1 MTKIIIVEDD
11 PMISEIYQKKFSESD
26 FEVLVADSGEQAL
39 ELVKKNEVDLILL
52 DLIMPKMDGFEV
64 IKNIRSGNYNQK
76 AKIIVFSNLSQKED
90 QDKAIKLGA
99 DGFIIKSDYTPSALI
114 DEVKRIFNQCREE
127 EKNKNKEKGKVEED
141 KEKKVSDKEEVTI
154 VKPKTAKR
162 VLLIEDEDVFV
173 EMFTK
178 KLTEDGYV
186 VESAKNGAWGLK
198 EALNKYFD
206 ILIVDIVMPAMNGDE
221 IVATLKQNEKTKNIP
236 IIVLSAS
243 VGDEIKKKVEKLG
256 VSAFFVKTQLVPS
269 ELSKEVT
276 KLLK

>member
-11 PMISEIYQKKFSESD
+11 PMISEIYQKKFSESGFD
-26 FEVLVADSGEQAL
+26 VLVANSGEQAL
-39 ELVKKNEVDLILL
+39 DLIKKNEVELILL

-64 IKNIRSGNYNQK
+64 IKNVRSGKYNQE

-99 DGFIIKSDYTPSALI
+99 NGFIIKSDYTPSTLVN
-114 DEVKRIFNQCREE
+114 EVKRIFNQCREE
-127 EKNKNKEKGKVEED
+127 DKNKQKAVEKIIRKK
-141 KEKKVSDKEEVTI
+141 KEKKDS
-154 VKPKTAKR
+154 KPKIAKR

-178 KLTEDGYV
+178 KLTEDGYI

-206 ILIVDIVMPAMNGDE
+206 IFVVDMVMPAMNGDE
-221 IVATLKQNEKTKNIP
+221 IVAALKQNDKTKNVP

-243 VGDEIKKKVEKLG
+243 VEDDIKAKVEKMG
-256 VSAFFVKTQLVPS
+256 VNAFFVKTQLVPS
-269 ELSKEVT
+269 ELSREVT

>member
-1 MTKIIIVEDD
+1 MIKIIVVEDD
-11 PMISEIYQKKFSESD
+11 PMISEIYQKKFSESG
-26 FEVLVADSGEQAL
+26 FNVLVADSGEQAL
-39 ELVKKNEVDLILL
+39 ELVKKNKVDLILL

-64 IKNIRSGNYNQK
+64 IKRIRSGNYNQK

-90 QDKAIKLGA
+90 QDKAVKLGA

-114 DEVKRIFNQCREE
+114 SEVKRIFNQRQEE
-127 EKNKNKEKGKVEED
+127 NKNEQKQMEKATK
-141 KEKKVSDKEEVTI
+141 KEEV
-154 VKPKTAKR
+154 KKEEKSSQPKVAKR

-198 EALNKYFD
+198 EAMNKYFD
-206 ILIVDIVMPAMNGDE
+206 ILIIDMVMPAMNGDE
-221 IVATLKQNEKTKNIP
+221 IVMALKQNDKTKNVP

-243 VGDEIKKKVEKLG
+243 VGDEVREKVEKMG
-256 VSAFFVKTQLVPS
+256 ISAFFVKTQLVPS
-269 ELSKEVT
+269 ELSKEVA

>member
-39 ELVKKNEVDLILL
+39 ELVKKNEVELILL

-99 DGFIIKSDYTPSALI
+99 DGFIIKSDYTPSALVE
-114 DEVKRIFNQCREE
+114 EVKRIFNQCKEE
-127 EKNKNKEKGKVEED
+127 DKNKNKNKEKVEED

-154 VKPKTAKR
+154 VKPKVAKR
-162 VLLIEDEDVFV
+162 ILLIEDEDVFI

-178 KLTEDGYV
+178 KLTEDGYI

-198 EALNKYFD
+198 EALSKYFD
-206 ILIVDIVMPAMNGDE
+206 ILIIDMVMPAMNGDE
-221 IVATLKQNEKTKNIP
+221 IVVALKQNDKTKDVP
-236 IIVLSAS
+236 IIILSAS
-243 VGDEIKKKVEKLG
+243 VGDDVREKVEELG
-256 VSAFFVKTQLVPS
+256 VDAFFVKTQLVPS

>member
-90 QDKAIKLGA
+90 RDKAMKLGA

>member
-39 ELVKKNEVDLILL
+39 ELVKKNEVELILL

-99 DGFIIKSDYTPSALI
+99 DGFIIKSDYTPSALVE
-114 DEVKRIFNQCREE
+114 EVKRIFNQCKEE
-127 EKNKNKEKGKVEED
+127 DKNKNKEKVEED

-154 VKPKTAKR
+154 VKPKVAKR
-162 VLLIEDEDVFV
+162 ILLIEDEDVFI

-178 KLTEDGYV
+178 KLTEDGYI

-198 EALNKYFD
+198 EALSKYFD
-206 ILIVDIVMPAMNGDE
+206 ILIIDMVMPAMNGDE
-221 IVATLKQNEKTKNIP
+221 IVAALKQNDKTKDVP

-243 VGDEIKKKVEKLG
+243 VEDDVREKVKELG
-256 VSAFFVKTQLVPS
+256 VDAFFVKTQLVPS